1 MKGLILT
8 YLVAFT
14 ATFGALR
21 SPLLGLYVY
30 VGFAVMRPQAIF
42 GWAGD
47 MEYLSFAVGV
57 ATLLGWF
64 FSGFGDWK
72 LKRSWPIVGFMIL
85 FCLWFV
91 MSAAMALDTARAW
104 RQVNEF
110 SKLALP
116 FLVGVTVMRE
126 EKQWVRMF
134 WIIVACQ
141 GYVSYEQNVNY
152 LWHHKNTA
160 AEGFGG
166 MDNNFFALSL
176 VTCIG
181 PAVGLIIASKTW
193 RERLIAFACAGL
205 ILHTLLLTFSRG
217 GFLGLICVGLVAFVM
232 MPKRPKNL
240 LAVGIGIALTIRL
253 TGPQLAER
261 YATIWVPEEQRDASA
276 ESRVDLWRDCIL
288 VIREY
293 PYFGV
298 GPGNWRV
305 IADRYGW
312 PPGKSA
318 HSVWMES
325 AAENGLPG
333 AGFLLLF
340 FVTAAMK
347 LWPLARQKVN
357 AENRYDTALA
367 AGSILAITGFVVSGQ
382 FVSAPS
388 LEVPYYVVMAACAMV
403 TVRPKRARILA
414 TDVAAD
420 PNAAASTAPRGF
432 NPPPRPAPAPRIGP
446 GVPVPTAAMAMARRS
461 GPQPKTRMIARRIKL
476 NS

>member
-1 MKGLILT
+1 
-8 YLVAFT
+8 
-14 ATFGALR
+14 
-21 SPLLGLYVY
+21 
-30 VGFAVMRPQAIF
+30 
-42 GWAGD
+42 

-57 ATLLGWF
+57 ATLLGWLF
-64 FSGFGDWK
+64 AGFGDWN
-72 LKRSWPIVGFMIL
+72 LKRAWPVVGFMIV

-91 MSAAMALDTARAW
+91 ASSAMALDTARAW

-126 EKQWVRMF
+126 PKHWIRMF
-134 WIIVACQ
+134 WVIVLCQ
-141 GYVSYEQNVNY
+141 GYVGYEQHLNY

-181 PAVGLIIASKTW
+181 PAVGLAIAARTW
-193 RERLIAFACAGL
+193 RERLLALTAAGL
-205 ILHTLLLTFSRG
+205 TLHTLLLTFSRG
-217 GFLGLICVGLVAFVM
+217 GFLGLICIGLVAFVM

-240 LAVGIGIALTIRL
+240 LAVGLGIALTIRL

-261 YATIWVPEEQRDASA
+261 YATIWVPAEERDASA

-325 AAENGLPG
+325 AAENGVPG
-333 AGFLLLF
+333 AFFLLMVF
-340 FVTAAMK
+340 TAAAWR
-347 LWPLARQKVN
+347 LWPMARQKLN

-367 AGSILAITGFVVSGQ
+367 AGSILAITGFVVAGQ

-388 LEVPYYVVMAACAMV
+388 LEVPYYVVMAATAMV
-403 TVRPKRARILA
+403 VVRPKRVILTA
-414 TDVAAD
+414 GAPAGEITAPA
-420 PNAAASTAPRGF
+420 PASPRGF
-432 NPPPRPAPAPRIGP
+432 APLPPRPAPRPGP
-446 GVPVPTAAMAMARRS
+446 ALPVPTAAAAVGKRGMAPRKARL
-461 GPQPKTRMIARRIKL
+461 IARRVKL
-476 NS
+476 HS